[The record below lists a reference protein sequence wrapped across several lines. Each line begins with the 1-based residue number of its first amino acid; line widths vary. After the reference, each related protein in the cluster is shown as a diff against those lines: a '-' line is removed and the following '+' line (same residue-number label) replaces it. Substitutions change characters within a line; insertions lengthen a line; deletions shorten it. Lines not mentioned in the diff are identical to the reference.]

1 MFTFWSAVRLILV
14 NDDGSCKK
22 NWSTVK
28 RGLFEVFV
36 FCLKPRLTCVL
47 PTGLLEKKSIQL
59 EDTRM
64 DYARPQI
71 FLKNFLSFR
80 GFWNET
86 HS

>member
-1 MFTFWSAVRLILV
+1 MMYCDVSSCKLV
-14 NDDGSCKK
+14 NCKTGFI
-22 NWSTVK
+22 WSFRV
-28 RGLFEVFV
+28 LFKTSIDLCF
-36 FCLKPRLTCVL
+36 TNSIDQ
-47 PTGLLEKKSIQL
+47 LEKKSIQL

-71 FLKNFLSFR
+71 FLTNFLSFR